1 MWLAP
6 WNDINLVPE
15 LGGRV
20 DVVTLLSTCGLH
32 NDGKDGHSNLQKG
45 PIENPKEASF
55 SLR

>member
-1 MWLAP
+1 MDVSRP
-6 WNDINLVPE
+6 RR
-15 LGGRV
+15 GGGC
-20 DVVTLLSTCGLH
+20 VVTLLSTCGLH